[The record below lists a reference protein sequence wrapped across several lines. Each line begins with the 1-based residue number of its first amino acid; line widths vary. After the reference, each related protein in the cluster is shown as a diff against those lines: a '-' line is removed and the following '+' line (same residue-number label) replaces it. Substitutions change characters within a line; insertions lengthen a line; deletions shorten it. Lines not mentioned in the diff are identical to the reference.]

1 LPGLALDCFISASLL
16 PGIETGV
23 LNPRPKLLEFHMP
36 GPATYTSTPNKEA
49 WWRTEK
55 GYLLHGL
62 GYAVVRGR
70 VSMQPMFSHLWGTDI
85 SYRFK

>member
-36 GPATYTSTPNKEA
+36 GPATYPQYTK
-49 WWRTEK
+49 
-55 GYLLHGL
+55 
-62 GYAVVRGR
+62 
-70 VSMQPMFSHLWGTDI
+70 
-85 SYRFK
+85 